1 MHYRCGEEC
10 VAKEDGFGG
19 MDPFASFFG
28 DFGFS
33 FGGGHPREREV
44 PRGGDITMDMMV
56 TLEELYVG
64 NFVEVS
70 LYIYYILSLF
80 VLQFLSPSI
89 FSFLIIL
96 LK

>member
-1 MHYRCGEEC
+1 M
-10 VAKEDGFGG
+10 AKEDGFGG

-70 LYIYYILSLF
+70 LFCINY
-80 VLQFLSPSI
+80 FLSQYSPISNL
-89 FSFLIIL
+89 FYL
-96 LK
+96 L